1 MTIPQKKK
9 LFLDTYRDTYGNLT
23 ETFKITE
30 IKPSEYNKFMELPDF
45 RREIDAVQQLRIDL
59 IDSEFLKLIAKGDS
73 RAIIDAKKMEA
84 ERKNGINIE
93 EMREKVMVYLITHA
107 KTKTEALTAY
117 CDWFR
122 VPESTADSYY
132 KKIIVEHAL
141 KASTP
146 IARAKAERQKI
157 ESSLAERFKNNSL
170 SEIEMLQGLLE
181 QALYTAETAEYPS
194 ERSSASRDARD
205 IGKRLEEIQEREAKK
220 ERMSLSTVFER
231 IDSAV
236 FDAPVEKIRE
246 FEREYNL
253 IEAK

>member
-1 MTIPQKKK
+1 MTIAKKK
-9 LFLDTYRDTYGNLT
+9 ENFLDTYRDTYGNLS
-23 ETFKITE
+23 ETLKITGM
-30 IKPSEYNKFMELPDF
+30 KASEYSKFMELPDF
-45 RREIDAVQQLRIDL
+45 KREVEATQQLRDDL
-59 IDSEFLKLIAKGDS
+59 IDSKFLGLVENGDV
-73 RAIIDAKKMEA
+73 RAVIEAKKMLTEKK
-84 ERKNGINIE
+84 EGIDISD
-93 EMREKVMVYLITHA
+93 MKMKVMVYLITHA
-107 KTKTEALTAY
+107 KTKSEALTAY

-122 VPESTADSYY
+122 VPERTAEKYY
-132 KKIIVEHAL
+132 QKMIIEKAL
-141 KASTP
+141 KGKTP
-146 IARAKAERQKI
+146 IERAKAERQKI